1 MTRRI
6 VWTIRVHGGAV
17 SASSRFAL
25 ARRLLFGAC
34 MMNRKILSSASRLAL
49 ATAIFAPLGC
59 ALSEPDESIVDDEAL
74 VEGADDSVAN
84 EDDLEVSAES
94 NDQLGFLALVNGL
107 ELITKSAGGS
117 DWWRSPNAYC
127 PGSKTLV
134 GMGSNQTFNGHV
146 LFRGLV
152 PIQGNAANPIG
163 AQAAAHEDLTGTTS
177 NWELTT
183 YATCSSLLSGLE
195 VAHTGTSSSSSA
207 TRTHTV
213 SCPAGKRVIGAGG
226 TIWYGNGRVKID
238 EIRPNESLEQVT
250 VYASEDQDGT
260 SANWSLRAYAVCAYA
275 PTGLVRVRA
284 AAANGWDR
292 RAVTATCPAEKRLL
306 SVAGGVESSNPT
318 PMRVYQMMPSL
329 DLKTATVRVGTHG
342 STSGATGEVR
352 AYAICADG

>member
-1 MTRRI
+1 VFTAAHARHLR
-6 VWTIRVHGGAV
+6 ALQ
-17 SASSRFAL
+17 L
-25 ARRLLFGAC
+25 ARRLLFGAR
-34 MMNRKILSSASRLAL
+34 MMNRKIVSTASRLAL

-59 ALSEPDESIVDDEAL
+59 ALSEPDESIGDDEAL

-84 EDDLEVSAES
+84 EDNLEVSAES
-94 NDQLGFLALVNGL
+94 NDELGFLALVNGL
-107 ELITKSAGGS
+107 ELITKPSGS
-117 DWWRSPNAYC
+117 SSTWWRSPDAFC

-134 GMGSNQTFNGHV
+134 GMGSSHTWDPHV

-152 PIQGNAANPIG
+152 PIKGNAPNPMG
-163 AQAAAHEDLTGTTS
+163 AEGSAQEDLTGTS
-177 NWELTT
+177 ANWELTT
-183 YATCSSLLSGLE
+183 YATCSNLLSGLE
-195 VAHTGTSSSSSA
+195 LAHTGSSYSSSS

-226 TIWYGNGRVKID
+226 TIWQGEGRVKVD

-292 RAVTATCPAEKRLL
+292 RAVTATCPSEKRLL
-306 SVAGGVESSNPT
+306 SVAGGVEATNRT
-318 PMRVYQMMPSL
+318 PMRVYQMQPSL